1 MALAVVRRIRMP
13 SHAQPRRETSRRD
26 LLARAP
32 RAADLGDPSLPASG
46 AVTDRSRIV
55 HRGSAGNE
63 ACDILSHGETERPFV
78 FADLCR
84 RLALTHSARR
94 RQRPPNSG
102 HRRKVRS
109 IDRLSTAPSWPRSC
123 YRADG
128 RSGVAAGRSVLCGG
142 QRHVDAAPV
151 EATRLFVPPMPGYGS
166 PGRRLG
172 RALDCGVA
180 ICPRISEMKGRP

>member
-1 MALAVVRRIRMP
+1 MALAVVRRTRMP

-32 RAADLGDPSLPASG
+32 RTADLGDPSLPASG

-55 HRGSAGNE
+55 HRGSAGHE

-102 HRRKVRS
+102 HRRKLRS
-109 IDRLSTAPSWPRSC
+109 IDRLSTAPSCPRSC
-123 YRADG
+123 YRPDG
-128 RSGVAAGRSVLCGG
+128 RSGDPFCVVGNVTSMLLLLLRPRGCLC
-142 QRHVDAAPV
+142 RRCPVMAAPAGDSV
-151 EATRLFVPPMPGYGS
+151 V
-166 PGRRLG
+166 RR
-172 RALDCGVA
+172 
-180 ICPRISEMKGRP
+180 

>member
-32 RAADLGDPSLPASG
+32 RTADLGDPSLPASG
-46 AVTDRSRIV
+46 AVTDRLRIV

-102 HRRKVRS
+102 HRRKLRS
-109 IDRLSTAPSWPRSC
+109 IDRLSTHLHGRGRAIGLTVDLAWQPVDPFCVGGNVTSMLLLLRPRGC
-123 YRADG
+123 
-128 RSGVAAGRSVLCGG
+128 LC
-142 QRHVDAAPV
+142 RRCPVMAAPAGDSV
-151 EATRLFVPPMPGYGS
+151 VR
-166 PGRRLG
+166 
-172 RALDCGVA
+172 
-180 ICPRISEMKGRP
+180 